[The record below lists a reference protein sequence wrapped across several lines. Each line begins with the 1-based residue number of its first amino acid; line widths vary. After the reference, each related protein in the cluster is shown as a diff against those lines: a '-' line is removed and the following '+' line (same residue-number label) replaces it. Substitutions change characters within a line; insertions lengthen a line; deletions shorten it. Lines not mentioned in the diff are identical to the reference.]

1 MGWKAVLSVLLSG
14 LIGLSPAGVS
24 KAAAVP
30 GSGPSF
36 ITRCG
41 DQLCLDGKAFR
52 FVSFN
57 APELSM
63 RENPYWDVEAP
74 FDQEDIIRTI
84 AEFGG
89 RVTRTYVLSI
99 AGTGKEP
106 VHVTGP
112 GQYGEEAFESL
123 DRVLALANKYDV
135 KVIVPFID
143 TWEWWG
149 GIPQFTAMYG
159 LKPEDF
165 WASDVMKAAY
175 KDLVAHLLNRRN
187 SVSGVLYK
195 DDPAVFGWETGNE
208 LRAAPVEWTIEMAAY
223 IKSLDTNHIV
233 IDGND
238 EHHDIRVLDDPNIDL
253 ITRHYYGSDFRN
265 RFLTDVAW
273 VGGKKPIMVG
283 EFGLANI
290 DEIRGVVDAVVEHG
304 TSGALI
310 WSLRNHDSQ
319 GGWHWHCEA
328 GGTCAYH
335 VPGFAS
341 GNAYVEKQV
350 LGLLGEA
357 AWTVRGEVR
366 PPPTRPDVPQF
377 LPITTPL
384 DIRWLGSVGADR
396 YDIERSADLGA
407 SWASIGTDIPDS
419 LNTHE
424 SRVLFDQT
432 DAQSGRLHEAALTRV
447 VFQDTTAEA
456 GAALLYRIRAEG
468 PGGAS
473 DWSEPVAA
481 TVALTEG
488 LRILAPDDVAA
499 MKLVTRFSEAG
510 PVRRIEILTD
520 ADAFA
525 TDAGCWPQVVAGKER
540 LEVNVLDA
548 PEVNAEGATLVTGDD
563 VAIGSVFAIA
573 QPCRG
578 QVNIIGLRYA
588 LGRYDLD
595 APRLPVRDLPI
606 DVIDE
611 FETYADGFGDKWK
624 PHPSG
629 NKTSFTISDAG
640 TGDKHLLVQY
650 QLGSPNYSG
659 VQRFLQR
666 DNWRQFEAITFRYRG
681 EGGANNLTVQF
692 RADSGYWEASLP
704 PPPMEWTEITIP
716 FVDFHEPPWS
726 EQGRTLGVVGV
737 TEFSLYVGGSSG
749 GNYEIDDIKLRPS
762 SG

>member
-1 MGWKAVLSVLLSG
+1 VAGAALGG
-14 LIGLSPAGVS
+14 LIGINGAM
-24 KAAAVP
+24 AADLVP
-30 GSGPSF
+30 PEGEASF
-36 ITRCG
+36 ITRCAG
-41 DQLCLDGKAFR
+41 DQLCLDGEVFR

-99 AGTGKEP
+99 GGAGKEP

-123 DRVLALANKYDV
+123 DRVLALASKYDV
-135 KVIVPFID
+135 KIIIPFID

-165 WASDVMKAAY
+165 WTSDVMKDAY
-175 KDLVAHLLNRRN
+175 KDLVAHLVNRRN
-187 SVSGVLYK
+187 SVTGVLYK
-195 DDPAVFGWETGNE
+195 NDPAVFGWETGNE
-208 LRAAPVEWTIEMAAY
+208 LRAAPAEWTIEMAAY
-223 IKSLDTNHIV
+223 IKSLDANHIV

-238 EHHDIRVLDDPNIDL
+238 EHHDSRVLDDPNIDL
-253 ITRHYYGSDFRN
+253 VTRHYYGSDFRN
-265 RFLTDVAW
+265 RFLADLKWT
-273 VGGKKPIMVG
+273 GGKKPIIVG
-283 EFGLANI
+283 EFGLASL
-290 DEIRGVVDAVVEHG
+290 DEIKGVVDAVVEEA

-341 GNAYVEKQV
+341 GDAYAEKDV
-350 LGLLGEA
+350 LALLKQA
-357 AWTVRGEVR
+357 AWAVRGEAMPR
-366 PPPTRPDVPQF
+366 PTPPDVPQL
-377 LPITTPL
+377 LPIVTPL
-384 DIRWLGSVGADR
+384 DIRWLGSAGADR
-396 YDIERSADLGA
+396 YDIARSADQGA
-407 SWASIGTDIPDS
+407 SWETIGTDISDS

-424 SRVLFDQT
+424 SRILADQT
-432 DAQSGRLHEAALTRV
+432 DAQSGRLHEAVLTRI
-447 VFQDTTAEA
+447 VFQDLTAEA
-456 GAALLYRIRAEG
+456 GARLLYRIRAKG

-473 DWSEPVAA
+473 DWSAPIAA
-481 TVALTEG
+481 TIALTEG

-525 TDAGCWPQVVAGKER
+525 TDAACWPQVVAGKER

-548 PEVNAEGATLVTGDD
+548 PEVNAKGATLVTADD
-563 VAIGSVFAIA
+563 AAIGNAFAIA

-578 QVNIIGLRYA
+578 QVNIVGFRYA

-595 APRLPVRDLPI
+595 APRLPVRELPV
-606 DVIDE
+606 DVIDQ
-611 FETYADGFGDKWK
+611 FETYADGFGDNWK

-629 NKTSFTISDAG
+629 NKTSFAISDAG
-640 TGDKHLLVQY
+640 TGDNHLVVQY
-650 QLGSPNYSG
+650 ELGTPNYSG

-666 DNWRQFEAITFRYRG
+666 DNWRQFDAITFKYRG
-681 EGGANNLTVQF
+681 EGGAHDLTVQF
-692 RADSGYWEASLP
+692 RADSGYWETSVAP
-704 PPPMEWTEITIP
+704 PPADWTEITIP
-716 FVDFHEPPWS
+716 FTDFHEPPWS

-737 TEFSLYVGGSSG
+737 TEFSLYVGGDAG
-749 GNYEIDDIKLRPS
+749 GSYEIDDIKLRPKP
-762 SG
+762 